1 MMHMI
6 MLVLDDP
13 NRLDEVLEAWR
24 SAGVSGVTIME
35 TIGAYRRE
43 TRRVTGRYLFGLPGL
58 TESVQ
63 RSQYT
68 LFAIVPDS
76 STSDLCLEA
85 SERIIGDLDEPN
97 TGVFAAWELSSA
109 KGIPGQDTESGG
121 DN

>member
-1 MMHMI
+1 MYMV

-13 NRLDEVLEAWR
+13 NRLDELLEAWR

-35 TIGAYRRE
+35 SIGAYRRE

-58 TESVQ
+58 TESAE

-68 LFAIVPDS
+68 LIAVVPDER
-76 STSDLCLEA
+76 TAELCLEA
-85 SERIIGDLDEPN
+85 SERIVGDLNEPN

-109 KGIPGQDTESGG
+109 KGVPGPAAETEGES
-121 DN
+121 

>member
-13 NRLDEVLEAWR
+13 DRLDEVLEAWR
-24 SAGVSGVTIME
+24 SAGVSGITIME
-35 TIGAYRRE
+35 TVGAYRRE

-58 TESVQ
+58 TESVE

-76 STSDLCLEA
+76 RTSDLCLEA
-85 SERIIGDLDEPN
+85 SERIIGDLNEPN

-109 KGIPGQDTESGG
+109 KGVRGQDAESGG
-121 DN
+121 ES

>member
-1 MMHMI
+1 MMYMV

-35 TIGAYRRE
+35 SIGAYRRE
-43 TRRVTGRYLFGLPGL
+43 TRRVTGRYLFGLPRL
-58 TESVQ
+58 TESAE

-68 LFAIVPDS
+68 LIAVVPDGR
-76 STSDLCLEA
+76 TAELCLKA
-85 SERIIGDLDEPN
+85 SERIVGDLNEPN

-109 KGIPGQDTESGG
+109 KGVPGPAAKTEG
-121 DN
+121 DS

>member
-13 NRLDEVLEAWR
+13 DRLDEVLEAWR
-24 SAGVSGVTIME
+24 SAGVSGITIME

-43 TRRVTGRYLFGLPGL
+43 TRRVSGRYLFGLPGL
-58 TESVQ
+58 TESAQ

-76 STSDLCLEA
+76 TTSDLCLEA

-109 KGIPGQDTESGG
+109 KGVRGHDAESGG
-121 DN
+121 DG

>member
-1 MMHMI
+1 MHMI

-24 SAGVSGVTIME
+24 SAGVSGITIME

-58 TESVQ
+58 AESAQ
-63 RSQYT
+63 RAQYT
-68 LFAIVPDS
+68 LFAVVPDGR
-76 STSDLCLEA
+76 TSELCLEA
-85 SERIIGDLDEPN
+85 SERIIGDLNEPN

-109 KGIPGQDTESGG
+109 KGVPVQATDPGD